1 MSPAFLDVAI
11 ALAVAAVAW
20 KAVDIAMNRAAVP
33 DKAGRAIALMRI
45 KTLLPLIRRG
55 IHVAIIVVLAV
66 TVMSAV
72 GVDIGPLL
80 AGLGIAGL
88 ALGFGAQTLVRDIVA
103 GVFYLI
109 DDAFRLGEYVEIGQ
123 AKGTVEAINL
133 RSLVLR
139 HQRGSLY
146 TVPFGEVKVL
156 NNRSRDWVIDKL
168 LFPVA
173 LDTDLA
179 KVKKVFRR
187 IGQDLQADPELG
199 PSLLEPVKSQGVFA
213 IEDSALIVR
222 AKFKSLPGQQF
233 LIRREVFERAQKAFE
248 REGIRFARR
257 GLLMAR
263 PCQDSSGPAGDR
275 TDGDTNRSRPG

>member
-103 GVFYLI
+103 
-109 DDAFRLGEYVEIGQ
+109 GEYVEIGQ

-263 PCQDSSGPAGDR
+263 PCQDGSGPAGDR